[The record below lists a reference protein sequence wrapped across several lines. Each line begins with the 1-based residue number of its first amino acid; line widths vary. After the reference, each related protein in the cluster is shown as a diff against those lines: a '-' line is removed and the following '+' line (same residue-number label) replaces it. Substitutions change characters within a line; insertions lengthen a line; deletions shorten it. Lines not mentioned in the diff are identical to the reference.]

1 MTLFASKDVMIRL
14 RTLCV
19 KLGADSFTMLISL
32 RGLDSIYRDI
42 RKTISSQR
50 IRECQVLVV
59 SLSNVDGLC
68 ATKILLH
75 LFKSDFIQY
84 LLIPISSCLEL
95 TKIGELYLQPEINKN
110 DQYHIKY
117 LILINCG
124 AMLDLSQ
131 CLSIHPELT
140 VYVFDSHRPVHLSNV
155 FADNQIQVIDDG
167 QLEFFAQELW
177 PAFSALELG
186 EYIDDLEQ
194 ENIPIDDNML
204 SDNISSKNRKNDIS
218 EYRSQLLQYYRQG
231 DWIGSSTSS
240 FMYALAGQLQ
250 KSDSDMLWYCIVGIT
265 ACLIL
270 ENSNEEKYFSDIEL
284 LNGEVNRMFNPSSNS
299 SSSSSDSSSSSTTR
313 KSVIQ
318 EEEELRFLL
327 LHHWSLYQS
336 MFHSP
341 YVASIL
347 HPWNEKGKR
356 KLESFLARI
365 GVSLKQSNQPF
376 TFTDSQIK
384 KRIFTQLERYGPE
397 EGLKN
402 LFFSTFV
409 RRYGYKLRVSA
420 SDAIYSIQ
428 AILCHSS
435 CINSK
440 DSLNESLSDIVK
452 NNFHVAFDALDI
464 HNVHLLQLGIQLAKI
479 HSQRLIKAASYI
491 FNLKVIKNLKRF
503 RLGVLTQPS
512 RGSSRLDHTNINDNI
527 LNNQALSSY
536 QDDEPWSTAASMRS
550 LSSFICESQKVSIC
564 NPMNAY

>member
-1 MTLFASKDVMIRL
+1 MTLFASKDVML
-14 RTLCV
+14 QLQTLCV

-42 RKTISSQR
+42 RKAISSQR
-50 IRECQVLVV
+50 TRECQVIVV

-95 TKIGELYLQPEINKN
+95 TQIGELYLQPENNKN
-110 DQYHIKY
+110 NQYHIKY

-131 CLSIHPELT
+131 CLSIHSELT

-155 FADNQIQVIDDG
+155 FADSQIQIIDDG

-186 EYIDDLEQ
+186 EYIDDLAQ
-194 ENIPIDDNML
+194 ENIRIDGNIL
-204 SDNISSKNRKNDIS
+204 SDSISSSRKNDIS
-218 EYRSQLLQYYRQG
+218 EYRSQLLQYYRQD

-270 ENSNEEKYFSDIEL
+270 ENSNEEKYLSDIEL
-284 LNGEVNRMFNPSSNS
+284 LNGEVNRMFSPSNNGS
-299 SSSSSDSSSSSTTR
+299 SGSSDSSSSSITR
-313 KSVIQ
+313 KSIIQ

-341 YVASIL
+341 YVASIM
-347 HPWNEKGKR
+347 HSWNEKGKR

-365 GVSLKQSNQPF
+365 GVSIKQSSQPF
-376 TFTDSQIK
+376 TFMDSQIK

-409 RRYGYKLRVSA
+409 RRYGYRLRVSA
-420 SDAIYSIQ
+420 SDTVYSIQ
-428 AILCHSS
+428 AILFHSS

-440 DSLNESLSDIVK
+440 DFLNESLSNIVK

-491 FNLKVIKNLKRF
+491 FNLKIIKNLKRF

-512 RGSSRLDHTNINDNI
+512 RGSSRLDHATIDDNI
-527 LNNQALSSY
+527 LSNSVLSSC
-536 QDDEPWSTAASMRS
+536 QEDEPWSTASSMRS
-550 LSSFICESQKVSIC
+550 LSSFICESQKVSNC
-564 NPMNAY
+564 DSMNVY